1 MGKIE
6 VNMNIKTKVFQ
17 RHLTNDE
24 QAFHPVILGIVTFTV
39 VAILFGILVMVY
51 AEIQPSIVG
60 SDDISNNTIEKMNSN
75 VYTGFNLGSVTPVL
89 LGATLIISIIIGMVG
104 VMFTFQE

>member
-1 MGKIE
+1 MKKTAMGLY
-6 VNMNIKTKVFQ
+6 Q

-24 QAFHPVILGIVTFTV
+24 NAFHPVILGFITFTV
-39 VAILFGILVMVY
+39 VAVLFGILVMVY

-60 SDDISNNTIEKMNSN
+60 SDDISNNTIEKINSN

-89 LGATLIISIIIGMVG
+89 LGATLIISIVLGMIG
-104 VMFTFQE
+104 VMYTFSRIEE

>member
-1 MGKIE
+1 MS
-6 VNMNIKTKVFQ
+6 IKTTATYLYQ

-24 QAFHPVILGIVTFTV
+24 KAFHPVILGIVTFTV
-39 VAILFGILVMVY
+39 VAILFGVMVMVY
-51 AEIQPSIVG
+51 AEIEPTIVG

-89 LGATLIISIIIGMVG
+89 LGATLLTSIILGMVG
-104 VMFTFQE
+104 VIFAFSRIEE